1 MKKNSSI
8 IFFFIIILNNFIYSN
23 LHSQINN
30 SIVVKVGNSLITSL
44 DVQNEIIT
52 NLVINKVE
60 ISQVSID
67 SNKQFSLQSLI
78 KKKIKSDE
86 VKRFQIK
93 DFSAEALQNYID
105 SIAKNLDTD
114 QNGLKEIF
122 RQKGISYQAF
132 VESYKNELLWN
143 TLIFSIYRDQTNINI
158 IEVESEI
165 EDIKDNKSE
174 EELKKIKEQI
184 TNRKKSQKLNLF
196 SRSHFSNLENSILV
210 EFQ

>member
-1 MKKNSSI
+1 M
-8 IFFFIIILNNFIYSN
+8 
-23 LHSQINN
+23 
-30 SIVVKVGNSLITSL
+30 VKVGNSLITSL

-158 IEVESEI
+158 IEVESEL
-165 EDIKDNKSE
+165 EDMKNNKSE